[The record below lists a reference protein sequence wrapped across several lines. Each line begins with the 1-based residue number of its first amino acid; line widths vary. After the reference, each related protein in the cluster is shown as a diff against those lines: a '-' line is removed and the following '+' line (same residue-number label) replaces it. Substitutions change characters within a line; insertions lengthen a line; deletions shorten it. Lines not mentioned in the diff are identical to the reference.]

1 MSLYCFQGNYPVA
14 KHYLQLIDSAIKT
27 HLQDDK
33 ELPLKWLW
41 SVTEMRLRQATEDPS
56 PRCIEAIIAVLKQ
69 FAALAETNELLT
81 SSPAV
86 AWQHHLLHARA
97 LHYVGD
103 VMLDLTTGE
112 YCIITVL
119 LVFFLLLLLVII
131 MMAHTYYNHYI
142 VAKFIN
148 QSTAGCFDPR
158 VSVNC

>member
-103 VMLDLTTGE
+103 VMLDLTTGK
-112 YCIITVL
+112 YCIVGVL
-119 LVFFLLLLLVII
+119 LIIVISYYDGSYLL
-131 MMAHTYYNHYI
+131 
-142 VAKFIN
+142 
-148 QSTAGCFDPR
+148 
-158 VSVNC
+158 